1 MSADVVLISRIGEV
15 RTILGSGF
23 KHLIAGLRGLLTHQA
38 SVWAIACDQDVVGTL
53 LHYLTVFQHQYSV
66 GCDDARQ
73 SMCEGQRRTSSHHPI
88 EGILNERLV
97 FGINC

>member
-1 MSADVVLISRIGEV
+1 MSADVVLISRIGGV
-15 RTILGSGF
+15 WTISGSGF
-23 KHLIAGLRGLLTHQA
+23 KHLMAWLCGLLTHQA
-38 SVWAIACDQDVVGTL
+38 PVRAIACDQDVVGPL
-53 LHYLTVFQHQYSV
+53 LHYLTVLQHQYSV

-73 SMCEGQRRTSSHHPI
+73 SMCEGQRGTSSHHFI